1 MKVIDRI
8 NYSIWEL
15 SSEIDKYPGDLSIR
29 KRLLESFLEN
39 KMYIERKNNV
49 PVDHRSFMMLQDKV
63 SDICLLIHGAGGSPA
78 EMKEFGKYL
87 FERGHSVCA
96 VRLPLNT
103 EMKRSGMTS
112 YLRSRLTGKME
123 YGGPGRK
130 STNRN
135 SWSAALSDMEVAY
148 ETCSRCCDSVNVIG
162 FSFGGL
168 IALNMMKE
176 YDIPKTVLIAPA
188 LYPRE
193 KGGIRFSLM
202 LKAVPSLAQWSD
214 PVKFTIADLIARTRK
229 KVDGIDQPFLM
240 IQSVDDPVLSL
251 KGYGFLKKHCKN
263 RNSEF
268 VLYEKGGHVLVTGEV
283 AEEVFR
289 ETEKFLRESFS
300 RS

>member
-15 SSEIDKYPGDLSIR
+15 SSEIDRYPGDFSIR
-29 KRLLESFLEN
+29 KRFLESYLEN

-49 PVDHRSFMMLQDKV
+49 PVDDRSFMMLQEKI
-63 SDICLLIHGAGGSPA
+63 SDICMLIHGAGGSPA
-78 EMKEFGKYL
+78 EMKKLGKYL
-87 FERGHSVCA
+87 FDKGYSVCA
-96 VRLPLNT
+96 LRLPLNT
-103 EMKRSGMTS
+103 GLKRSGMTS
-112 YLRSRLTGKME
+112 YVRSRLTGRRE
-123 YGGPGRK
+123 YGGAGRK

-135 SWSAALSDMEVAY
+135 SWPAVLSDMEVAY
-148 ETCSRCCDSVNVIG
+148 ETLSRCSESVFVIG

-176 YDIPKTVLIAPA
+176 YKIPKTVLIAPA

-193 KGGIRFSLM
+193 RGGIKFSLM
-202 LKAVPSLAQWSD
+202 LKTIPSLAQWSD
-214 PVKFTIADLIARTRK
+214 PVKFTVADLIARTRK
-229 KVDGIDQPFLM
+229 TVDGIDQPFLM

-251 KGYGFLKKHCKN
+251 KGYAFLKKHCNNK
-263 RNSEF
+263 NSEF
-268 VLYEKGGHVLVTGEV
+268 VLYEKGGHVLVTGDA

-289 ETEKFLRESFS
+289 ETEKFLRKSFS

>member
-15 SSEIDKYPGDLSIR
+15 NSQIDKYPGDISIR
-29 KRLLESFLEN
+29 NRLLESFLEN

-49 PVDHRSFMMLQDKV
+49 PVDHRSFMMLQDKI

-87 FERGHSVCA
+87 FDRGHSVCA
-96 VRLPLNT
+96 IRLPLNT
-103 EMKRSGMTS
+103 GMRRSGMTS
-112 YLRSRLTGKME
+112 YLRSRLTGKRE
-123 YGGPGRK
+123 FGGAGRK

-135 SWSAALSDMEVAY
+135 SWPAALSEMEIAY
-148 ETCSRCCDSVNVIG
+148 DTLCRCSDAVSVVG

-193 KGGIRFSLM
+193 RGGIKFSLM
-202 LKAVPSLAQWSD
+202 LRTIPSLAQWSD

-229 KVDGIDQPFLM
+229 TVDGIDQPFLM

-263 RNSEF
+263 KYSEF
-268 VLYEKGGHVLVTGEV
+268 VLYENGGHVLVTGEV
-283 AEEVFR
+283 AEEVFG
-289 ETEKFLRESFS
+289 ETEKFLRKNFS